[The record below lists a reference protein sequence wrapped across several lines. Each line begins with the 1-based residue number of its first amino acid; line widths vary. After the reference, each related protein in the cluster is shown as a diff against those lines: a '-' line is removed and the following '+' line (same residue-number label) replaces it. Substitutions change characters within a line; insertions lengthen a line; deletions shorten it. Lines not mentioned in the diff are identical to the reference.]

1 MRRSSRCCGRP
12 ACRRHG
18 GPLAIP
24 PRIGHLQKPAPAC
37 RACESGGVRF
47 ADGTIGAKKKGG
59 PRLHPRCARPP
70 ITSASMVASIAEKV
84 KSHGEKI
91 EQGQATPYAG
101 ACPRCGQNKG
111 FGRHQIRRREFR
123 VIVDGWVR
131 LIPSWICRWKCKA
144 CGKTFTDCPPFDSR
158 RRTAAIPSIR
168 SNNSL
173 LPI

>member
-1 MRRSSRCCGRP
+1 MAAQPAAAMAALLQSRPVSGIFKSPPPLVARANQAVFVLLTGRS
-12 ACRRHG
+12 A
-18 GPLAIP
+18 
-24 PRIGHLQKPAPAC
+24 Q
-37 RACESGGVRF
+37 
-47 ADGTIGAKKKGG
+47 KKGG